1 MTDATITPS
10 DNGPYMVEGP
20 LKIIDADGT
29 EYDLSEQTTIFLC
42 RCGHSSTKPFCD
54 GTHEKANFAAVNR
67 APSRSTPMRSPA
79 VASR

>member
-1 MTDATITPS
+1 MANATITPS
-10 DNGPYMVEGP
+10 DNGPYLVQGSATVLDAEGNQYQVT
-20 LKIIDADGT
+20 D
-29 EYDLSEQTTIFLC
+29 TIALC

-67 APSRSTPMRSPA
+67 AASGSTPMRSPA

>member
-1 MTDATITPS
+1 MLED
-10 DNGPYMVEGP
+10 P
-20 LKIIDADGT
+20 LRVVDADGT
-29 EYDLSEQTTIFLC
+29 EYELSQQTTIFLC

-67 APSRSTPMRSPA
+67 AASRSTPMRYPA